1 MSSGKSLGLVQVLP
15 SLFLSA
21 LKGEDMAT
29 TDQRTVVALEHI
41 YKELE
46 KQNKILIYIN
56 NSLAKLVKKETN
68 KEAQNA

>member
-15 SLFLSA
+15 SLFLST

-29 TDQRTVVALEHI
+29 TDQRTVAALEHI

-46 KQNKILIYIN
+46 KQNKILIDICKTLN
-56 NSLAKLVKKETN
+56 KLID
-68 KEAQNA
+68 KEAQND

>member
-1 MSSGKSLGLVQVLP
+1 
-15 SLFLSA
+15 
-21 LKGEDMAT
+21 MAT

-46 KQNKILIYIN
+46 KQNKILIYIHN
-56 NSLAKLVKKETN
+56 KLAKLINNETN

>member
-15 SLFLSA
+15 SLFLSD

-29 TDQRTVVALEHI
+29 TDQRTVAALEHI

-46 KQNKILIYIN
+46 KQNKILIDICKTLN
-56 NSLAKLVKKETN
+56 KLVDKET
-68 KEAQNA
+68 QND

>member
-15 SLFLSA
+15 SLFYQPW
-21 LKGEDMAT
+21 KGEDMAT

-46 KQNKILIYIN
+46 KQNKILIDICKVLN
-56 NSLAKLVKKETN
+56 KLVEKET
-68 KEAQNA
+68 QND

>member
-15 SLFLSA
+15 SLFLST

-29 TDQRTVVALEHI
+29 TDQRTVAALEHI

-46 KQNKILIYIN
+46 KQNKILIDICKTLN
-56 NSLAKLVKKETN
+56 KLIDKET
-68 KEAQNA
+68 QND

>member
-15 SLFLSA
+15 SLFLST

-46 KQNKILIYIN
+46 KQNKILIDICKTLN
-56 NSLAKLVKKETN
+56 KLIEKET
-68 KEAQNA
+68 QND

>member
-1 MSSGKSLGLVQVLP
+1 
-15 SLFLSA
+15 
-21 LKGEDMAT
+21 MAT

-56 NSLAKLVKKETN
+56 NSLAKLVKKETD

>member
-1 MSSGKSLGLVQVLP
+1 MSSSKSLGLVQVLP
-15 SLFLSA
+15 SLFLST

-46 KQNKILIYIN
+46 KQNKILIDICKTLN
-56 NSLAKLVKKETN
+56 KLVEKET
-68 KEAQNA
+68 QND

>member
-15 SLFLSA
+15 SLFLST

-29 TDQRTVVALEHI
+29 TDQRTVAALEHI

-46 KQNKILIYIN
+46 KQNKILIDICKTLN
-56 NSLAKLVKKETN
+56 KLVDKET
-68 KEAQNA
+68 QNA

>member
-15 SLFLSA
+15 SLFLST

-46 KQNKILIYIN
+46 KQNKILIDICKTLN
-56 NSLAKLVKKETN
+56 KLVEKET
-68 KEAQNA
+68 QND